1 MASILNCRAI
11 FSHIWKQQ
19 KADAKAF
26 GSRSFKLCID
36 ELLESTKF
44 EKVKGSNIVKC
55 VQKKYFS
62 YIIDKFIF
70 AQRKLFKSFGYPDL
84 VFIVFVIIFINSIYH
99 AHIPSRSFSKWAFSH
114 LYRINIWKFGI
125 SMVNIKQ
132 MVREPMKYLTFLIYE
147 QSSCTLSE
155 ENRMFI
161 YSFKY
166 PSKEI

>member
-44 EKVKGSNIVKC
+44 EKVKGSNIVKFA
-55 VQKKYFS
+55 QKKYFS
-62 YIIDKFIF
+62 YIIDKFF
-70 AQRKLFKSFGYPDL
+70 LAQRKFFKSFGYLGL
-84 VFIVFVIIFINSIYH
+84 VFIIVFAIIFIDTIYQPC
-99 AHIPSRSFSKWAFSH
+99 IPSQSFSKWAFWH
-114 LYRINIWKFGI
+114 LYRINILKFGI

-132 MVREPMKYLTFLIYE
+132 MVWEPMKYLTFLI
-147 QSSCTLSE
+147 
-155 ENRMFI
+155 
-161 YSFKY
+161 
-166 PSKEI
+166 